1 MFPSQSDFVAA
12 YLQVSM
18 KERVFAK
25 FPAYWADHV
34 PEHLKKYC
42 GVDLLLKKALYGYTY
57 SGKFL
62 FEEQADFFRSVGLR
76 QTVIPALWVQHF
88 DHGGILM
95 VLHYSDDLLAA
106 GFPSH
111 HHHAFISALRKR
123 FTIEHQDR
131 ASWYL
136 QSRICQ
142 DEHGNIFLDQ
152 QQYSKSIVSRYL
164 KIYDASPSDEDLI
177 KYRQPIPSS
186 FKWTKDD
193 RSIDDKAVRELESFF
208 GLRIIEAVGS
218 VNYLANTFIRGL
230 FCIRK
235 ACKFTRLPGKK
246 HFKAVLHLLNHICC
260 YPPGALVY
268 FHDVTKSPLAQ
279 LIRDREQP
287 VDPSIVYFTD
297 SSHAD
302 CDQQRSTGC
311 FLRLIQGGLVEFS
324 SFVPNPI
331 PGSSAES
338 ESNALCAGALSAQ
351 HIKQAYCDI
360 VFNDDDRPLTIPVL
374 IDSSAAEAIS
384 QDQAHRASLAN
395 SQTPYVKEVLSQF
408 IDLHNLADIGIL
420 EFPVTDHSISCPM
433 AVNLKRGESVQSG
446 S

>member
-1 MFPSQSDFVAA
+1 LTYANAVSRIASRSNQNLPAAFFSEVMNVIAETMSPQIGESGSSTGLFIPEPQGLYRVLREPPAVKAAWIKAFVSELTGLVFTQQAVAISPASESDSVVPVREIFKCKLNAFGAVDKLKCRIVFRGDLYDPKDDLDSWNPHASWPSLRLFLALCAKYRMFPSQSDFVAA

-18 KERVFAK
+18 KERVFVK

-34 PEHLKKYC
+34 PERLKKYC

-136 QSRICQ
+136 QSRIRQ

-177 KYRQPIPSS
+177 RYRQPIPST

-193 RSIDDKAVRELESFF
+193 RSIDEKAVRELESFF
-208 GLRIIEAVGS
+208 GL
-218 VNYLANTFIRGL
+218 
-230 FCIRK
+230 
-235 ACKFTRLPGKK
+235 
-246 HFKAVLHLLNHICC
+246 
-260 YPPGALVY
+260 
-268 FHDVTKSPLAQ
+268 
-279 LIRDREQP
+279 
-287 VDPSIVYFTD
+287 
-297 SSHAD
+297 
-302 CDQQRSTGC
+302 
-311 FLRLIQGGLVEFS
+311 
-324 SFVPNPI
+324 
-331 PGSSAES
+331 
-338 ESNALCAGALSAQ
+338 
-351 HIKQAYCDI
+351 
-360 VFNDDDRPLTIPVL
+360 
-374 IDSSAAEAIS
+374 
-384 QDQAHRASLAN
+384 
-395 SQTPYVKEVLSQF
+395 
-408 IDLHNLADIGIL
+408 
-420 EFPVTDHSISCPM
+420 
-433 AVNLKRGESVQSG
+433 
-446 S
+446 

>member
-1 MFPSQSDFVAA
+1 
-12 YLQVSM
+12 
-18 KERVFAK
+18 
-25 FPAYWADHV
+25 
-34 PEHLKKYC
+34 
-42 GVDLLLKKALYGYTY
+42 
-57 SGKFL
+57 
-62 FEEQADFFRSVGLR
+62 
-76 QTVIPALWVQHF
+76 VIPALWVRHF

-106 GFPSH
+106 GFPSI
-111 HHHAFISALRKR
+111 HHHAFITALKNR
-123 FTIEHQDR
+123 FAIEHHER

-136 QSRICQ
+136 QSRIRQ

-164 KIYDASPSDEDLI
+164 KIYDPSPSDEDLI

-193 RSIDDKAVRELESFF
+193 RSIDEKAVRELESFF
-208 GLRIIEAVGS
+208 GIRLIEAVGS
-218 VNYLANTFIRGL
+218 VNYLANTFVRGL

-246 HFKAVLHLLNHICC
+246 HFKAVLHLLNHIRC

-268 FHDVTKSPLAQ
+268 FNDVHKSPLAQ
-279 LIRDREQP
+279 LIRDTEQP
-287 VDPSIVYFTD
+287 IDPSIVYFTD

-311 FLRLIQGGLVEFS
+311 FLGFVQGGLVEYS

-338 ESNALCAGALSAQ
+338 ESNALCAGALSAR
-351 HIKQAYCDI
+351 HIQQAYCDI
-360 VFNDDDRPLTIPVL
+360 IYNNDARPLTIPVL
-374 IDSSAAEAIS
+374 IDSSAAEAMTKNDRCTAKTKHIERRWLTHRLLRQQGIIS
-384 QDQAHRASLAN
+384 VHHVNGDN
-395 SQTPYVKEVLSQF
+395 
-408 IDLHNLADIGIL
+408 HNLADIGTKAGAKGEDFKLSIM
-420 EFPVTDHSISCPM
+420 EFPVTDTSLSCPLDIS
-433 AVNLKRGESVQSG
+433 LKRGESGQDTA
-446 S
+446 